1 MKFHFKLSDE
11 DRLKALQENW
21 LIFLHEFFEE
31 KTVFHTSQ
39 TDFLAFLDPHII
51 ESHGHSRVLL
61 FAHNRG
67 KEPKVFES
75 SIFVGLLLG
84 KSVSKIKHAPPFR
97 FCALPEEL
105 VCIEFPLKGNKTPKG
120 KYRVSIKVQDSG
132 DTVKRLGEK
141 FSIQFVTEFI
151 SEWAGVPGQALTG
164 WALDKL
170 KNRKIHVSEADT
182 LYLGTTTGIQLTKDR
197 IGKKIDLVEPVAGT
211 AFSGVADGVLT
222 EIFDTSSPSLTL
234 TVV

>member
-39 TDFLAFLDPHII
+39 TDFLAFLDPHVI
-51 ESHGHSRVLL
+51 ESYGHSRMLL

-67 KEPKVFES
+67 KEQKVFES
-75 SIFVGLLLG
+75 SILVGLLQG
-84 KSVSKIKHAPPFR
+84 KSVSKIKHSPPFR

-105 VCIEFPLKGNKTPKG
+105 VCIEFPLKGNKTAKG
-120 KYRVSIKVQDSG
+120 KYRIGIKVKDSG
-132 DTVKRLGEK
+132 DTAKRLGEK

-151 SEWAGVPGQALTG
+151 SEWAGIPGQVLTG

-170 KNRKIHVSEADT
+170 KNRKIHVSKADA
-182 LYLGTTTGIQLTKDR
+182 LYLGTTAGTQLMKGR
-197 IGKKIDLVEPVAGT
+197 IGKKIDIAEPVVGT

-222 EIFDTSSPSLTL
+222 EIFDTSSSSLTL